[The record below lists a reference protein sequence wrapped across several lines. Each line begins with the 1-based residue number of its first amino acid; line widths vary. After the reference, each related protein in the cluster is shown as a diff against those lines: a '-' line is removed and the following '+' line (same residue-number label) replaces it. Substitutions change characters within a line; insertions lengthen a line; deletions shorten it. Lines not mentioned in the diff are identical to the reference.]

1 MIEFWIKIPFLCI
14 YYLTY
19 QYWKVLIIFFPFQIH
34 SFSFSCI
41 AAWFCSCSSVHFSLL
56 KCLRYQIKSYV
67 LQWSPVVTDLISFYT
82 SPCEDENLWFHGRYR
97 YQIAKPEKGAADF
110 VSLSHSWHLPILTT
124 TSPYLTNA
132 FPFLYPYTQSPW
144 TLVQATIN
152 SCRDD
157 CETIF

>member
-1 MIEFWIKIPFLCI
+1 MHILLNLSVFKSSDH
-14 YYLTY
+14 
-19 QYWKVLIIFFPFQIH
+19 FFPFQIH

-97 YQIAKPEKGAADF
+97 CQIAKPEKGAAWF
-110 VSLSHSWHLPILTT
+110 CLSVSLMTFTDTNHHISIFNKRVPFSLSLHSITLNSCPSHHQLLQRWLRNHLLMHSSHSGHG
-124 TSPYLTNA
+124 
-132 FPFLYPYTQSPW
+132 
-144 TLVQATIN
+144 
-152 SCRDD
+152 D
-157 CETIF
+157 